1 MFELLAW
8 VILLCLL
15 FRVLAKLTD
24 IYALI
29 RPDAPAPPSLLM
41 MPRLMLRKG
50 MFTLYGAV
58 YLFLS
63 KDKIGKSQLAR
74 APDADDIASRVDSEV
89 RIIFIRHGESMWN
102 LVFNRGFGPSFLV
115 RLVKAVLYELY
126 LIPFDDSCFLD
137 SPLSDLGFEQ
147 CHSLQAFLRNPCL
160 DPSAQADFDVLT
172 AGEGRS
178 VIVSSQLRR
187 AAATAAIGLAD
198 RLKRTNEPIL
208 MHSSCQEIS
217 RNFDTM
223 SITEAGKGP
232 TLRGS
237 AELER
242 KLHYDGTANKGSKG
256 LGFRG
261 MHRIEDFAAWAAKRN
276 ESTIIVAGHS
286 LWFKEFFKLY
296 LPRAA
301 DHTCKKKKIVNCGA
315 VGFTLQTASPRGVA
329 LSTLPVLRSRPRA
342 ARPPSRSP
350 SRPPSPPPPRRVWPS
365 GRAPMQPTSSLA
377 AAESAWPASSMLLL
391 ASLKHASLGQPQACF
406 SPHRPRFRQQLAP
419 QDRPLLDQ
427 RHLRRVRCQVSTRLC
442 CDAVETASR
451 ALLAACKNAPSAL
464 TPRGPRL
471 GLYSWGTWS
480 VGSCGVEM

>member
-1 MFELLAW
+1 MA
-8 VILLCLL
+8 
-15 FRVLAKLTD
+15 
-24 IYALI
+24 
-29 RPDAPAPPSLLM
+29 APW
-41 MPRLMLRKG
+41 
-50 MFTLYGAV
+50 
-58 YLFLS
+58 
-63 KDKIGKSQLAR
+63 Q
-74 APDADDIASRVDSEV
+74 V

-160 DPSAQADFDVLT
+160 DPAAQADFDVLT

-217 RNFDTM
+217 RNFDTL

-232 TLRGS
+232 VLRGS
-237 AELER
+237 VELER
-242 KLHYDGTANKGSKG
+242 KLHYDGTANKGSKS

-296 LPRAA
+296 LPKAA

-315 VGFTLQTASPRGVA
+315 VGFTLQTASPRGV
-329 LSTLPVLRSRPRA
+329 TLGTPPGLGSRPRA
-342 ARPPSRSP
+342 ACPPSCPP
-350 SRPPSPPPPRRVWPS
+350 SRPPSRWAWPS
-365 GRAPMQPTSSLA
+365 GRAPMHLMSSLA
-377 AAESAWPASSMLLL
+377 AAESAWPASSVLLL
-391 ASLKHASLGQPQACF
+391 ASLKHASLHTGRA
-406 SPHRPRFRQQLAP
+406 SDSSLRHRIDPTSISVIYGGF
-419 QDRPLLDQ
+419 
-427 RHLRRVRCQVSTRLC
+427 
-442 CDAVETASR
+442 
-451 ALLAACKNAPSAL
+451 AAK
-464 TPRGPRL
+464 
-471 GLYSWGTWS
+471 
-480 VGSCGVEM
+480 